1 MLINEQDI
9 KIAVIGLG
17 YVGLPVAMAF
27 AKHFNVL
34 GFDVDQ
40 ERVQTLNDKLDLNG
54 EFSTEQ
60 LQEVSKLT
68 FSDKEEDLGEYN
80 VYIVTVPTPIDSNRN
95 PDLTAMQGASQLV
108 AKYLKPKQVVIYEST
123 VYPGA
128 LEEECVPI
136 LEQGSK
142 LRCNED
148 FFVGYS
154 PERMNPGD
162 KNRTVADII
171 KVTAGSTP
179 EATDFVDALY
189 KKIVPAGTHKVSS
202 IKVAEAAKVIE
213 NTQRDLNIA
222 LVNEL
227 AIIFNKLNLDTQEIL
242 NAAATK
248 WNFMP
253 FNPGLVGGHCI
264 GVDPYYLTHKAQAVG
279 YHPEIILAGRRIN
292 DNMGKYV
299 AEQVIKIML
308 SKKIHVLDADILIL
322 GYTFKENCS
331 DVRNTRVGDIVDE
344 LTYCGAKVK
353 VFDPYVHG
361 EGNIP
366 QGKYDAVIVA
376 VAHNF
381 FKEMGIKQI
390 QNLGKDKHVVY
401 DVKYAF
407 SAQETDG
414 RL

>member
-1 MLINEQDI
+1 MLIDEQDI
-9 KIAVIGLG
+9 RIAVIGLG
-17 YVGLPVAMAF
+17 YVGLPVALAF
-27 AKHFNVL
+27 AEHFSVL
-34 GFDVDQ
+34 GFDIDQ
-40 ERVQTLNDKLDLNG
+40 ERVQTLNDKIDING
-54 EFSTEQ
+54 EFSSEQ
-60 LQEVSKLT
+60 LSQVQKLT
-68 FSDKEEDLGEYN
+68 FSAHEQDLANYN
-80 VYIVTVPTPIDSNRN
+80 VFIITVPTPIDSNRN
-95 PDLTAMQGASQLV
+95 PDLTAMQRASQLV
-108 AKYLKPKQVVIYEST
+108 ANYLQPGQIVIYEST

-128 LEEECVPI
+128 LEEECVP
-136 LEQGSK
+136 LLAQGAK
-142 LRCNED
+142 LQYNQD

-162 KNRTVADII
+162 KKRTIADII
-171 KVTAGSTP
+171 KVTAGSNPQT
-179 EATDFVDALY
+179 ADFVDNLY
-189 KKIVPAGTHKVSS
+189 KKIVPAGTYKVSS

-227 AIIFNKLNLDTQEIL
+227 AIIFNKLNLDTEEVL
-242 NAAATK
+242 RAAATK
-248 WNFMP
+248 WNFMA
-253 FNPGLVGGHCI
+253 FSPGLVGGHCI

-308 SKKIHVLDADILIL
+308 SKKIHVLDADVLIL
-322 GYTFKENCS
+322 GYTFKENCA
-331 DVRNTRVGDIVDE
+331 DVRNTRVGDIVAE
-344 LTYCGAKVK
+344 LTHCGAKVR

-361 EGNIP
+361 ENNLP
-366 QGKYDAVIVA
+366 ADKYDAIILA
-376 VAHNF
+376 VAHDF
-381 FKEMGIKQI
+381 FKAMGIAQI
-390 QNLGKDKHVVY
+390 HNMGKEKHVVY